1 MTQYKIVSGYGYV
14 GDGKV
19 YDEHPKFGHYKTGLL
34 TYVCLVTG
42 EHQSKYYA
50 LSNLQA
56 VEQPAIQGCALPPAH
71 IAAVQLEADIHETAM
86 AFIFGA
92 DKAQTKRMS
101 ARKVYTLDLYA
112 RINQAVK
119 DSLVVTL
126 TPDLAA
132 NVNHAIG
139 VSIQVVEASK
149 APVSVFHES
158 MKAAA

>member
-1 MTQYKIVSGYGYV
+1 MTQYKIVSGYGFV

-50 LSNLQA
+50 LSNLRE
-56 VEQPAIQGCALPPAH
+56 VEQPAIQGCALPPFMTEM
-71 IAAVQLEADIHETAM
+71 L
-86 AFIFGA
+86 
-92 DKAQTKRMS
+92 
-101 ARKVYTLDLYA
+101 YTCALPPFWTEYLYTCA
-112 RINQAVK
+112 EPPA
-119 DSLVVTL
+119 LVVTL

-139 VSIQVVEASK
+139 VSIQVVESSK
-149 APVSVFHES
+149 APVTLFDETMVSN
-158 MKAAA
+158 AA